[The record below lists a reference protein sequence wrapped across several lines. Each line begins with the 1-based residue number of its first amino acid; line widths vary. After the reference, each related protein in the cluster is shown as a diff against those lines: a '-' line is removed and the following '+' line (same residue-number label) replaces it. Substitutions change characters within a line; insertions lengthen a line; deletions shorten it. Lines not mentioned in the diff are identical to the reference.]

1 MKYWHPGFCSSEE
14 RGGRGP
20 ERPVGRD
27 RQFPPG
33 WWIVPFFMIGLLLWS
48 VGFVLLSYL
57 LDW

>member
-1 MKYWHPGFCSSEE
+1 MKYWHPGFQSSEQ
-14 RGGRGP
+14 GVGRGP
-20 ERPVGRD
+20 GGRD

-33 WWIVPFFMIGLLLWS
+33 WWIVPFFMISLLLWS